1 MRERLGSL
9 KVEHT
14 KQRVENNSSLATASL
29 FTTIYLATASLF
41 TSHYLK
47 LLITFAIPVTFD
59 RKLGNY
65 SRERK

>member
-9 KVEHT
+9 KVERT
-14 KQRVENNSSLATASL
+14 KQRVENNSS
-29 FTTIYLATASLF
+29 LATASLF

-47 LLITFAIPVTFD
+47 LLITFALPVTFD